1 MKHETP
7 VFQESVEAWHL
18 LGTTQAKNEHD
29 AAAIAALKSAL
40 ALEPGNS
47 SAQMALA
54 VSYTNEAYQAQACHM
69 LQGGHRLIVCLE
81 GHIRLSLWHRIQ
93 IPKTRRLA

>member
-1 MKHETP
+1 M
-7 VFQESVEAWHL
+7 QESVEAWHL

-40 ALEPGNS
+40 ELDSGNS

-69 LQGGHRLIVCLE
+69 LQGGHGLIDCLQGVTSAYYYGTEYGVGKRLE
-81 GHIRLSLWHRIQ
+81 
-93 IPKTRRLA
+93 